1 MKTKFPKYVRRK
13 VAKGKLYLYFE
24 TGALD
29 ERGKPVL
36 ARLPGINDPGFGAAL
51 KKLAE
56 ARKNRGKVEFEL
68 TVAVLADLYEKSP
81 KFKRL
86 ADKTRESYSLYLR
99 QIRERIGKAPARE
112 LGPREVIFVRDEM
125 AAKPSAASQMV
136 RTLGALYKWAR
147 GVGHV
152 ENEPTKGV
160 ETFDPVGEHEPW
172 PEWLIDAALS
182 SDDATVRTAVGL
194 LYFTAQRIGDVT
206 QMRWSDIRDGAIHLE
221 TEKTGVALA
230 IPIHSRLQA
239 ILATAPREAVTIMLS
254 NGQPWKPAL
263 LRRYLQK
270 WAKGHK
276 VHIVAHG
283 LRKSAVNALL
293 EAGCSVAETASISGQ
308 TLQMVEHY
316 AKKRNQPK
324 LASAAMYLWEGK
336 NKTGNGKQK

>member
-1 MKTKFPKYVRRK
+1 MKTKFPQYVRRK

-24 TGALD
+24 TGQFD
-29 ERGKPVL
+29 ERGKPILV
-36 ARLPGINDPGFGAAL
+36 RLPGINDPAFGRAVGT
-51 KKLAE
+51 LAE
-56 ARKNRGKVEFEL
+56 ARKKRGVVEFEL

-81 KFKRL
+81 KFARL

-99 QIRERIGKAPARE
+99 QIRDRIGKAPARE
-112 LGPREVIFVRDEM
+112 LGPREVMFVRDEM

-147 GVGHV
+147 SAGHV
-152 ENEPTKGV
+152 ENTPTKDV
-160 ETFDPVGEHEPW
+160 ETFDPAGEHEPW
-172 PEWLIDAALS
+172 PDWLLEAALL
-182 SDDATVRTAVGL
+182 SDDPIVRTAVGL

-221 TEKTGVALA
+221 TQKTGASLA
-230 IPIHSRLQA
+230 IPIHSQLQS
-239 ILATAPREAVTIMLS
+239 ILADAPREAVTIMLR
-254 NGQPWKPAL
+254 NGQPWDPAL

-276 VHIVAHG
+276 VHVVAHG
-283 LRKSAVNALL
+283 LRKNAVNALL
-293 EAGCSVAETASISGQ
+293 ESGCSVAETAAISGQ

-316 AKKRNQPK
+316 AKRRNKTK
-324 LASAAMYLWEGK
+324 LASAAIIRWE